1 MINVLFFGPVVERLG
16 MRDCQ
21 IPCVEGMTLQCLH
34 DQLAAIYPHAFE
46 IVCFCAVNGW
56 QVRACRRKRSDFHG
70 QVFRGI
76 DEGRGQNSAG

>member
-56 QVRACRRKRSDFHG
+56 QVRDLSVELVDGSEETFMAKFSG
-70 QVFRGI
+70 G
-76 DEGRGQNSAG
+76 